1 MKVVFRSGQSL
12 HFMLTKMKDALA
24 MEKLSN
30 VVYWVP
36 CSCGRAYVSTL
47 GDIEK
52 TRNQSEGAP
61 ECLSEGG
68 TGELSQRLHSMHGR
82 TTTRSS
88 GRRPQW

>member
-47 GDIEK
+47 GDIE
-52 TRNQSEGAP
+52 
-61 ECLSEGG
+61 
-68 TGELSQRLHSMHGR
+68 
-82 TTTRSS
+82 
-88 GRRPQW
+88 